1 LNRLA
6 YAPALDR
13 TPGRLPLPEGDRVV
27 QRCTAGDDRAVGLD
41 VRTGVEKGVEG
52 VDIAAGGG
60 PTGSRW
66 RTWPRRSRVAL
77 GCL

>member
-1 LNRLA
+1 VRAPLDQPAGGAPLA
-6 YAPALDR
+6 
-13 TPGRLPLPEGDRVV
+13 EGDCIGERRPV
-27 QRCTAGDDRAVGLD
+27 GDDRAVGLD
-41 VRTGVEKGVEG
+41 VRTGVEKGAEG